1 MQYDTGGRVIP
12 GKIIRLRPIEREDLP
27 RFVRWFGDPE
37 VRRHISIH
45 IPPSLAQEERWFE
58 RLQER
63 LARNE
68 SVVLAI
74 ETLEGVHIGN
84 IGLHQINWKDRNAE
98 LGIVIGEKE
107 YWDQGYGTDAI
118 RTLLRLAFT
127 EMNLHR
133 VFLRVNTD
141 NARGIRCYEKCGFR
155 REGTLRDVVFREGE
169 YRDQLMM
176 SILRSEWEEQQ
187 R

>member
-1 MQYDTGGRVIP
+1 MITGEIV
-12 GKIIRLRPIEREDLP
+12 RLRPVEREDLP
-27 RFVRWFGDPE
+27 RFVRWFSDPE
-37 VRRHISIH
+37 VRRHLLIYL
-45 IPPSLAQEERWFE
+45 PPSLAQEEQWFE

-68 SVVLAI
+68 DVVLAI

-84 IGLHQINWKDRNAE
+84 IGLHRINWKDRNAE
-98 LGIVIGEKE
+98 LGIVIGEKD
-107 YWDQGYGTDAI
+107 YWNQGYGTDAI

-133 VFLRVNTD
+133 VSLRVDDDNT
-141 NARGIRCYEKCGFR
+141 RGIRCYEKCGFQ
-155 REGTLRDVVFREGE
+155 REGRLREVIFREGR
-169 YRDQLMM
+169 YRDQLIM
-176 SILRSEWEEQQ
+176 SVLRPEWEGQQ